1 MDVAAPVGGQTA
13 SRTKNGVVAVVSGL
27 AGIAILLTLAFIFSS
42 ASNAERVAANAEALH
57 ETNAAVGSAALT
69 RAAVSQAVVFGID
82 YTIHGVA
89 TRGARDQA
97 VAAAEANLAETEAW
111 AQTLAAEG
119 ETEQLA
125 AELASLVD
133 AGRSVVALV
142 ARGSISDADIE
153 HRNVFEPLYTSVANQ
168 LTARQDVVAARIND
182 TERVAGL
189 VGLAT
194 QLLTTLLIPAA
205 TILIYFF
212 IVRRQYR
219 EEHLRMETKLAA
231 ERELSTSKDD
241 FIAGL
246 SHELRTPL
254 TSIYGFSEHLLEN
267 GLTDPVEAL
276 ELIHLINKDSAD
288 LSRMVDD
295 ILTAARLESDVLAFE
310 YQAVALY
317 EESAAAIAPLQRN
330 GADVRLEGNALVWAD
345 PVRTRQIIRNLVNNA
360 IQHGGPA
367 VEVYM
372 ETNQKNAVVTVS
384 DNGPGVDP
392 SIADRLFERFVNDG
406 VESLLNG
413 SIGLGLSIARSLAR
427 TMNGD
432 VTYVRAGGWT
442 NFVLTLPLL
451 DTADLWEAKTSAQ
464 QDALVGVPLSERV
477 TATPAPVGELASYEP

>member
-1 MDVAAPVGGQTA
+1 MDVAAPAEGQSA
-13 SRTKNGVVAVVSGL
+13 SRTRTGIIAVLSGL
-27 AGIAILLTLAFIFSS
+27 TVIAIFLALAFIFSG
-42 ASNAERVAANAEALH
+42 ASNAERVAENAEALH
-57 ETNAAVGSAALT
+57 EANAAVGSAALT
-69 RAAVSQAVVFGID
+69 RAAVAQAVVFGID
-82 YTIHGVA
+82 FTEHAVA
-89 TRGARDQA
+89 SREARDDA
-97 VAAAEANLAETEAW
+97 VAAARDNLDETEVW
-111 AQTLAAEG
+111 AGILEKNSETAELG
-119 ETEQLA
+119 SQLA
-125 AELASLVD
+125 GLVET
-133 AGRSVVALV
+133 GRSVVDLV
-142 ARGSISDADIE
+142 AEGELRSADTE
-153 HRNVFEPLYTSVANQ
+153 VQEAFASEYDTVEMA
-168 LTARQDVVAARIND
+168 LTARQDEVAGRVSD
-182 TERVAGL
+182 TERGAGV
-189 VGLAT
+189 VGLIT

-205 TILIYFF
+205 AMLIYFF

-231 ERELSTSKDD
+231 ERELSSSKDA

-254 TSIYGFSEHLLEN
+254 TSIYGFSDYLLEN
-267 GLTDPVEAL
+267 GISDPVETM

-310 YQAVALY
+310 YQAVALF
-317 EESAAAIAPLQRN
+317 EEAAAAIAPLVRA

-345 PVRTRQIIRNLVNNA
+345 PVRTRQIIRNLVSNA

-372 ETNQKNAVVTVS
+372 ETNQRNAVVTVS
-384 DNGPGVDP
+384 DNGNGVDA

-406 VESLLNG
+406 EESLLNG

-427 TMNGD
+427 TMDGD

-451 DTADLWEAKTSAQ
+451 DTSDLWEHKPNP
-464 QDALVGVPLSERV
+464 QDSLVGVPLSERV
-477 TATPAPVGELASYEP
+477 SATAAPVSELAVFEP

>member
-1 MDVAAPVGGQTA
+1 MEVVAAVDDRAA
-13 SRTKNGVVAVVSGL
+13 SRTRTGILAVL
-27 AGIAILLTLAFIFSS
+27 AGLTVIAILLALGFIFSG
-42 ASNAERVAANAEALH
+42 ASNAQRVAQNAEALH
-57 ETNAAVGSAALT
+57 ETNAAVGSAALS
-69 RAAVSQAVVFGID
+69 RAAVAQAVVFGID

-89 TRGARDQA
+89 TKDARDQA
-97 VAAAEANLAETEAW
+97 VAAAEGNLAATELWADVLSANAETE
-111 AQTLAAEG
+111 TLG
-119 ETEQLA
+119 
-125 AELASLVD
+125 AELAALVES
-133 AGRSVVALV
+133 GRSVVGEV
-142 ARGSISDADIE
+142 AAGNLRSADIAIQE
-153 HRNVFEPLYTSVANQ
+153 AFDRQYEQIAAA
-168 LTARQDVVAARIND
+168 LTARQDLVAARVND
-182 TERVAGL
+182 TERGAG
-189 VGLAT
+189 VIGLIT

-219 EEHLRMETKLAA
+219 EEHVQMETKLIA
-231 ERELSTSKDD
+231 ERELSTSKDA

-254 TSIYGFSEHLLEN
+254 TSIYGFSEFLLEN
-267 GLTDPVEAL
+267 GIDDRVETM

-288 LSRMVDD
+288 LSRMVED

-317 EESAAAIAPLQRN
+317 EESAAAIAPLVRA

-345 PVRTRQIIRNLVNNA
+345 PVRTRQIIRNLVSNA

-372 ETNQKNAVVTVS
+372 ETNQRNAVVTVS
-384 DNGPGVDP
+384 DNGNGVDP

-406 VESLLNG
+406 QESLLNG

-451 DTADLWEAKTSAQ
+451 DTTELWEQKQES
-464 QDALVGVPLSERV
+464 QDALVGAPRSERFGASPAPLSGV
-477 TATPAPVGELASYEP
+477 AAFEP

>member
-1 MDVAAPVGGQTA
+1 MKAVAVAGPRIPSG
-13 SRTKNGVVAVVSGL
+13 TKNGMVAVLSGL
-27 AGIAILLTLAFIFSS
+27 AIIAILLSLAFIFST
-42 ASNAERVAANAEALH
+42 ASNAERVAANAEELH
-57 ETNAAVGSAALT
+57 EANAAVGSAALT
-69 RAAVSQAVVFGID
+69 RAAVAQAVVFGID
-82 YTIHGVA
+82 YSVHGTA
-89 TRGARDQA
+89 TRSARDEA
-97 VAAAEANLAETEAW
+97 VAAAEANLADTQSWADVMAEDEET
-111 AQTLAAEG
+111 AELG
-119 ETEQLA
+119 
-125 AELASLVD
+125 AELAALVE
-133 AGRSVVALV
+133 AGQGVVDSV
-142 ARGSISDADIE
+142 ARGSIEAADID
-153 HRNVFEPLYTSVANQ
+153 HREAFEPMYAAVAAG
-168 LTARQDVVAARIND
+168 LTARQDLVSVRVSD

-205 TILIYFF
+205 TILVYFF

-219 EEHLRMETKLAA
+219 EEHLRMETKLNA
-231 ERELSTSKDD
+231 ERELSTSKDA

-254 TSIYGFSEHLLEN
+254 TSIYGFSEYLLEN
-267 GLTDPVEAL
+267 GVGDPVEAL

-295 ILTAARLESDVLAFE
+295 ILTAARLESDVLGFE

-317 EESAAAIAPLQRN
+317 EESAAAIAPLVRA

-406 VESLLNG
+406 QESLLNG

-432 VTYVRAGGWT
+432 VSHVRAGGWT

-451 DTADLWEAKTSAQ
+451 DTTDLWSHKPQAH
-464 QDALVGVPLSERV
+464 DALIGVPLSERV
-477 TATPAPVGELASYEP
+477 TATPAPVGDLAVYEP

>member
-1 MDVAAPVGGQTA
+1 MEVASPADGRAA
-13 SRTKNGVVAVVSGL
+13 SRTRNVTVAVVSGL
-27 AGIAILLTLAFIFSS
+27 AIIAILLALAFIFSS
-42 ASNAERVAANAEALH
+42 ASNAERVAENAEALH
-57 ETNAAVGSAALT
+57 EANAAVGSAALT

-82 YTIHGVA
+82 YSVHGVA
-89 TRGARDQA
+89 RREARDAA
-97 VAAAEANLAETEAW
+97 VAAAETNLTETQQWANVLSADEETA
-111 AQTLAAEG
+111 TLG
-119 ETEQLA
+119 
-125 AELASLVD
+125 AELAALVES
-133 AGRSVVALV
+133 GRSVVNHV
-142 ARGSISDADIE
+142 ARGNAVDADIE
-153 HRNVFEPLYTSVANQ
+153 HRSFDQQYAAVAESLAAQ
-168 LTARQDVVAARIND
+168 QDAVAARVND

-189 VGLAT
+189 VGLVT

-219 EEHLRMETKLAA
+219 EEHLRMETKLNA
-231 ERELSTSKDD
+231 ERELSTSKDA

-254 TSIYGFSEHLLEN
+254 TSIYGFSEYLLEN
-267 GLTDPVEAL
+267 GITDPVETM
-276 ELIHLINKDSAD
+276 ELIHLINRDSAD
-288 LSRMVDD
+288 LSRMVED

-317 EESAAAIAPLQRN
+317 EESAAAIAPLVRS

-345 PVRTRQIIRNLVNNA
+345 PVRTRQIIRNLVSNA

-372 ETNQKNAVVTVS
+372 ETNQRNAVVTVS
-384 DNGPGVDP
+384 DNGNGVDP

-406 VESLLNG
+406 QESLLNG

-427 TMNGD
+427 TMDGD

-451 DTADLWEAKTSAQ
+451 DTTDLWEHKPNTR
-464 QDALVGVPLSERV
+464 DGLVGVPLSERV
-477 TATPAPVGELASYEP
+477 SATPAPVSELAVFEP

>member
-1 MDVAAPVGGQTA
+1 MEVAAAAGRRTP
-13 SRTKNGVVAVVSGL
+13 SRTKNGMVALVSGF
-27 AGIAILLTLAFIFSS
+27 AIIAILLALAFIFST
-42 ASNAERVAANAEALH
+42 ASNAERVASNAEALH
-57 ETNAAVGSAALT
+57 EANAAVGSAALT

-89 TRGARDQA
+89 TREARD
-97 VAAAEANLAETEAW
+97 EAITV
-111 AQTLAAEG
+111 AEG
-119 ETEQLA
+119 NLVELQSWADVMASDDETAQIGADLT
-125 AELASLVD
+125 
-133 AGRSVVALV
+133 ALV
-142 ARGSISDADIE
+142 EAGGDVVNSVSRGAIQQADII
-153 HRNVFEPLYTSVANQ
+153 HRDTFDPLYASVARDLNG
-168 LTARQDVVAARIND
+168 RQDIVAARVND

-219 EEHLRMETKLAA
+219 EEHLRMETKLNA
-231 ERELSTSKDD
+231 ERELSTSKDA

-254 TSIYGFSEHLLEN
+254 TSIYGFSEYLLEN
-267 GLTDPVEAL
+267 GITDPVEAM

-317 EESAAAIAPLQRN
+317 EESAAAIAPLVRA

-372 ETNQKNAVVTVS
+372 ETNKKNAVVTVS
-384 DNGPGVDP
+384 DNGPGVDA

-406 VESLLNG
+406 QESLLNG

-451 DTADLWEAKTSAQ
+451 DTTGLWEHRPTA

-477 TATPAPVGELASYEP
+477 TATPAPIGDLAVYEP

>member
-1 MDVAAPVGGQTA
+1 MEVAAAAGTRTA
-13 SRTKNGVVAVVSGL
+13 SRTKNGMVAVLSGL
-27 AGIAILLTLAFIFSS
+27 AMIAILLALAFIFST
-42 ASNAERVAANAEALH
+42 ASNAERVANNAEALH
-57 ETNAAVGSAALT
+57 ETNAAVGSAALS
-69 RAAVSQAVVFGID
+69 RAAVAQAVVFGID
-82 YTIHGVA
+82 YTVHGVA
-89 TRGARDQA
+89 TRGARDEA
-97 VAAAEANLAETEAW
+97 VAAAEANLDETESW
-111 AQTLAAEG
+111 ALLLAADEETG
-119 ETEQLA
+119 ELA
-125 AELASLVD
+125 AGLIALVE
-133 AGRSVVALV
+133 AGRSVVNSV
-142 ARGSISDADIE
+142 ARGNLEQADID
-153 HRNVFEPLYTSVANQ
+153 HRESFAPLYATVAGD
-168 LTARQDVVAARIND
+168 LTARQDLVAARVND

-219 EEHLRMETKLAA
+219 EEHLQMETKLNA
-231 ERELSTSKDD
+231 ERELSTSKDE

-254 TSIYGFSEHLLEN
+254 TSIYGFSEYLLET
-267 GLTDPVEAL
+267 GISDPVEAL
-276 ELIHLINKDSAD
+276 ELIHLINRDSAD

-317 EESAAAIAPLQRN
+317 EESAAAIAPLVRA

-372 ETNQKNAVVTVS
+372 ETNQRNAVVTVS

-392 SIADRLFERFVNDG
+392 GIADRLFQRFVNDG
-406 VESLLNG
+406 EESLLNG

-451 DTADLWEAKTSAQ
+451 DTADLWEHKSGPQ
-464 QDALVGVPLSERV
+464 ESLVGIPLSARV
-477 TATPAPVGELASYEP
+477 SATPAPVAELVVYEP

>member
-1 MDVAAPVGGQTA
+1 ME
-13 SRTKNGVVAVVSGL
+13 VVAVEDGRAVSRTRTAIVAVL
-27 AGIAILLTLAFIFSS
+27 AGLTVIAILLALGFIFSD
-42 ASNAERVAANAEALH
+42 ASNADRVAQNAEALH
-57 ETNAAVGSAALT
+57 EANAAVGSSALS

-89 TRGARDQA
+89 TREARDQA
-97 VAAAEANLAETEAW
+97 VAAAESNLAETDLW
-111 AQTLAAEG
+111 AEVLAANP
-119 ETEQLA
+119 ETAALG
-125 AELASLVD
+125 AELASLVES
-133 AGRSVVALV
+133 GRSVVDKV
-142 ARGSISDADIE
+142 AAGNLRSADIAIQE
-153 HRNVFEPLYTSVANQ
+153 AFDQQYNEVAAA
-168 LTARQDVVAARIND
+168 LTVRQDLMAARVDD
-182 TERVAGL
+182 TERGAGV
-189 VGLAT
+189 VGLFT
-194 QLLTTLLIPAA
+194 QLLTTLLIPSAA
-205 TILIYFF
+205 VVIYFF

-219 EEHLRMETKLAA
+219 EEHVRMETKLTA
-231 ERELSTSKDD
+231 ERELSTSKDE

-254 TSIYGFSEHLLEN
+254 TSIYGFSEYLLEN
-267 GLTDPVEAL
+267 GIADPVETM

-288 LSRMVDD
+288 LSRMVED

-317 EESAAAIAPLQRN
+317 EESAAAIAPLVRA

-345 PVRTRQIIRNLVNNA
+345 PVRTRQIIRNLVSNA

-372 ETNQKNAVVTVS
+372 ETNQRNAVVTVS
-384 DNGPGVDP
+384 DNGNGVDP

-406 VESLLNG
+406 EESLLNG

-427 TMNGD
+427 TMSGD

-451 DTADLWEAKTSAQ
+451 DTTELWEHK
-464 QDALVGVPLSERV
+464 QDSRDSLVGVPLSERI
-477 TATPAPVGELASYEP
+477 TATPAPVGELAAFEP